1 MLDYDVFAYDDV
13 FVDECGPDND
23 DERDSDCDP
32 EPCGP
37 DYDEDCLPECEP
49 EENGRWFCN
58 PVED

>member
-13 FVDECGPDND
+13 SVDKCDPDNN
-23 DERDSDCDP
+23 DERDS
-32 EPCGP
+32 EEYCGP
-37 DYDEDCLPECEP
+37 DYNVECLPECEP